1 MTEEEF
7 YRSLNQSSVNT
18 NEKAFVTSRDK
29 EYGLAMPALMRKVY
43 VWMALALALTGVTA
57 FGIAASPT
65 LMLTIISN
73 KVIFYGSMIG
83 EIALV
88 WYISARL
95 QKLSLSTATML
106 FILYSILN
114 GVTMSVIF
122 LAFTFSSIAKVFFI
136 TAGTFGVMAVIGYT
150 TKTDLS
156 KFGKILL
163 MGLIGIIIAS
173 VVNLFLKSNGFD
185 MIVSYIG
192 VLLFTGLT
200 AYDVQAIKKL
210 LMTQSDM
217 SEGAQKLALI
227 GALNLYLDFINLFLY
242 LLRILGDR
250 K

>member
-95 QKLSLSTATML
+95 QTLSLSTATML